1 MIKNKKK
8 YIFNLITIMN
18 YIFILK
24 EEKTDFIK
32 KFNKIKKWFIENHYS
47 KFNAIYL
54 YENLID
60 ISESYFSNFYIISAN
75 VFPMLNS
82 FVLHNLIKNKNC
94 FFNQNEN
101 SIIHLDFKEKIKLE
115 NNNTIISFN
124 KLLKIIKILPEISN
138 KIIIEYEFKNIN
150 KREWFFVKDSKIPD
164 FIKEMKNK
172 YFTWQNMNLV
182 KLKIAHFYPKI
193 IYYDGKNKYESKKM
207 VEKWGIKIPETYKQ
221 FLSLKELT
229 QEEIN
234 KLPTC
239 IIKPTNWDGGLYI
252 YKNFKE
258 NPVSSDKICQELRKF
273 ASENIRKEIMY
284 LISRT
289 HKPSIIAEEY
299 IKDLS
304 SKYSAPCEFKFYL
317 FNRKILFILATNRK
331 VNKKK
336 FNFLDENFNELP
348 ITLYSFN
355 RNHLNFK
362 WKKPE
367 YFDKL
372 KKDVFLIYDNFNK
385 DMKDTFMGKFIRID
399 FFINK
404 ENYWFGEFSLFP
416 NGGRGDNLNDFGK
429 KEFIRNW
436 LPEVFEIFD
445 E

>member
-1 MIKNKKK
+1 
-8 YIFNLITIMN
+8 MN

-24 EEKTDFIK
+24 EEKTDIIK
-32 KFNKIKKWFIENHYS
+32 KFNKIKRWFIENHYS
-47 KFNAIYL
+47 KINPIYF
-54 YENLID
+54 YENTIN
-60 ISESYFSNFYIISAN
+60 ISEPYLSNFYMISPN

-82 FVLHNLIKNKNC
+82 FSLNNKFKIKNSIYIN
-94 FFNQNEN
+94 NDN
-101 SIIHLDFKEKIKLE
+101 SIIYIDFKENIKLA
-115 NNNTIISFN
+115 NDSKIISFN
-124 KLLKIIKILPEISN
+124 KLFSVLKILPNIKN
-138 KIIIEYEFKNIN
+138 YIKEYEFKNIN
-150 KREWFFVKDSKIPD
+150 KSDWFYIKDSKIAD
-164 FIKEMKNK
+164 FIKEMKYK
-172 YFTWQNMNLV
+172 YFTWENMNDI
-182 KLKIAHFYPKI
+182 KLKISHFYPKI

-221 FLSLKELT
+221 FLSLKDLT

-239 IIKPTNWDGGLYI
+239 IIKPTNWDGGKYI

-258 NPVSSDKICQELRKF
+258 NPVSSSILCQELRKF
-273 ASENIRKEIMY
+273 STENIRKEIMK
-284 LISRT
+284 LISKT

-348 ITLYSFN
+348 TTLYSFY

-362 WKKPE
+362 WDKPG

-372 KKDVFLIYDNFNK
+372 KEEVFLIYDNFNK
-385 DMKDTFMGKFIRID
+385 DMKNTFMGKFIRID

>member
-1 MIKNKKK
+1 
-8 YIFNLITIMN
+8 MN

-24 EEKTDFIK
+24 EEKTDIIK
-32 KFNKIKKWFIENHYS
+32 KFNKIKRWFIENHYS
-47 KFNAIYL
+47 KINPIYF
-54 YENLID
+54 YENTIN
-60 ISESYFSNFYIISAN
+60 ISEPYLSNFYMISPN

-82 FVLHNLIKNKNC
+82 FSLNNKFKIKNSIYINDD
-94 FFNQNEN
+94 N
-101 SIIHLDFKEKIKLE
+101 SIIYINFKENIKLA
-115 NNNTIISFN
+115 NDSKIISFN
-124 KLLKIIKILPEISN
+124 KLFSVLKILPNIKN
-138 KIIIEYEFKNIN
+138 YIKEYEFKNIN
-150 KREWFFVKDSKIPD
+150 KSDWFYIKDSKIAD
-164 FIKEMKNK
+164 FIKEMKYK
-172 YFTWQNMNLV
+172 YFTWENMNDI
-182 KLKIAHFYPKI
+182 KLKISHFYPKI

-221 FLSLKELT
+221 FLSLKDIT

-239 IIKPTNWDGGLYI
+239 IIKPTNWDGGKYI

-258 NPVSSDKICQELRKF
+258 NPVSSIILCQELRKF
-273 ASENIRKEIMY
+273 STENIRKEIMK
-284 LISRT
+284 LISKI

-348 ITLYSFN
+348 TTLYSFY

-362 WKKPE
+362 WDKPE

-372 KKDVFLIYDNFNK
+372 KEEVFLIYDNFNK
-385 DMKDTFMGKFIRID
+385 DMKNTFMGKFIRID

-416 NGGRGDNLNDFGK
+416 NGGHGDNLNDFGK

>member
-1 MIKNKKK
+1 
-8 YIFNLITIMN
+8 MN

-24 EEKTDFIK
+24 EEKTDVIK
-32 KFNKIKKWFIENHYS
+32 KFNKIKKWFIQNHYS
-47 KFNAIYL
+47 KINPIYF
-54 YENLID
+54 YENMID
-60 ISESYFSNFYIISAN
+60 ISQSYFSNFFMISPN

-82 FVLHNLIKNKNC
+82 FILHNKLKTKNSIYIN
-94 FFNQNEN
+94 NEN
-101 SIIHLDFKEKIKLE
+101 SIIYIDFKENIKLA
-115 NNNTIISFN
+115 NNNKIISFN
-124 KLLKIIKILPEISN
+124 KLFSVIKMLPNIPYNIIK
-138 KIIIEYEFKNIN
+138 EYEFKNIN
-150 KREWFFVKDSKIPD
+150 KCEWFYVKDAKIAD
-164 FIKEMKNK
+164 FLKEMRRK
-172 YFTWQNMNLV
+172 YFTWENMNCV
-182 KLKIAHFYPKI
+182 KLKISHFYPKI

-207 VEKWGIKIPETYKQ
+207 VEKWGIKTPETYKQ
-221 FLSLKELT
+221 FLSLKDIT

-239 IIKPTNWDGGLYI
+239 IIKPTNWDGGKYV

-258 NPVSSDKICQELRKF
+258 NPVSSSILCQELKKF
-273 ASENIRKEIMY
+273 ATENIRKEIMA
-284 LISRT
+284 LISKT

-299 IKDLS
+299 IKDLNSQYS
-304 SKYSAPCEFKFYL
+304 SPCEFKFYV

-331 VNKKK
+331 VNKKN

-348 ITLYSFN
+348 TTLYSFS

-362 WKKPE
+362 WDKPG

-372 KKDVFLIYDNFNK
+372 KQEVFLIYDNFNK
-385 DMKDTFMGKFIRID
+385 DMKNTFMGKFIRID